1 MTDYICTITQVT
13 IHRQGDNPLTTPE
26 ATVVSLDDMGGG
38 FFISIKQHSH
48 GSEDH
53 VVLDPE
59 ELPKLLEAAQLLLQS
74 ASFEGYGGGGLT
86 PEERAMCLEVIG
98 RDPGNRAH
106 QD

>member
-1 MTDYICTITQVT
+1 MTDYLCTITQVT

-38 FFISIKQHSH
+38 CFISIQQHSH
-48 GSEDH
+48 SGEDH

-74 ASFEGYGGGGLT
+74 ASFSAPAGDTL
-86 PEERAMCLEVIG
+86 LEVLG
-98 RDPGNRAH
+98 DE
-106 QD
+106 